1 MRGLAIYG
9 AGGMGRH
16 VAHLARR
23 HDLREIVFVSDMGAE
38 IGSIVNGL
46 PVISFAD
53 LVSDAH
59 REKPV
64 SIAIADGSARRRLA
78 EKCKTHGLATTS
90 LLSSDA
96 VVHQPSLIGEGAI
109 VCGFTTIEDDA
120 RIGSHLHLHVYS
132 YIAHD
137 CVVGSFVTFAPRVSC
152 NGRVVIEDDVYIGTG
167 AIIKPGTRERPLRI
181 GRGAYIGMGTL
192 VTKDVPQ
199 NAVFVGNPG
208 RCIAKKALTAIRG

>member
-16 VAHLARR
+16 VAYLARR
-23 HDLREIVFVSDMGAE
+23 HDFSEIVFVSDMGAE
-38 IGSIVNGL
+38 VGSIVNGL
-46 PVISFAD
+46 PVISFAE

-64 SIAIADGSARRRLA
+64 SIAIADVSARRRLA
-78 EKCKTHGLATTS
+78 EKCKTHRLVTTS
-90 LLSSDA
+90 LLSADA

-109 VCGFTTIEDDA
+109 VCGFTTIEDNA
-120 RIGSHLHLHVYS
+120 RIGSHLHLHAYS

-192 VTKDVPQ
+192 VTKDVPR

-208 RCIAKKALTAIRG
+208 RCISKKASTAMRG